1 MFLLNFSY
9 FFREPCKEC
18 PSCKRTN
25 KEKVQFCTRRKCLHP
40 VHYYSH
46 MKETKPA
53 LPTPNNETKPVRNDN
68 MFVHQSSENL
78 SDLVEDILPEDL
90 NLFDSLGFELNSD
103 MIVMNEDV
111 VS

>member
-1 MFLLNFSY
+1 MNGIEMILRKALLDI
-9 FFREPCKEC
+9 
-18 PSCKRTN
+18 
-25 KEKVQFCTRRKCLHP
+25 KVN
-40 VHYYSH
+40 S
-46 MKETKPA
+46 ETLFQAIEQGFGK
-53 LPTPNNETKPVRNDN
+53 RNDN

-111 VS
+111 VSQFVKESYRNYC